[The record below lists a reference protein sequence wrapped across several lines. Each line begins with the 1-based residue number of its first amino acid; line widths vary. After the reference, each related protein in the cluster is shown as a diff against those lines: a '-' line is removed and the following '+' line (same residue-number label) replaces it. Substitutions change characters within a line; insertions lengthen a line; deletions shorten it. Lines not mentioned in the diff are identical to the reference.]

1 MDNKNQIQLQLQEI
15 CKRYQVD
22 ILYAF
27 GSRSQEVKN
36 YLDGQ
41 GDINTT
47 LSSDV
52 DMGVKIAKDQHL
64 SVRAK
69 VTLAIELEDLLGVN
83 RVDLVVLGEADPFVA
98 ANVIRGERLYCLDE
112 YEADEYDLYILR
124 RAGDCAHLERER
136 MDLIFRK
143 ARSI

>member
-1 MDNKNQIQLQLQEI
+1 MDNKTQVQLQLKEI
-15 CKRYQVD
+15 CRRYQVD

-36 YLDGQ
+36 YLDGH
-41 GDINTT
+41 GDINKT

-52 DMGVKIAKDQHL
+52 DIGVKIAKDHHL

-98 ANVIRGERLYCLDE
+98 ANVIRGERLYCRDE
-112 YEADEYDLYILR
+112 YEADEHDLYILR

>member
-1 MDNKNQIQLQLQEI
+1 MDNKTQVQLQLKEI
-15 CKRYQVD
+15 CERYHVD

-36 YLDGQ
+36 YLNGH
-41 GDINTT
+41 GDINTVS
-47 LSSDV
+47 SSDV
-52 DMGVKIAKDQHL
+52 DIGVKIAKDRHL

-69 VTLAIELEDLLGVN
+69 VTLAIELEDILGVN
-83 RVDLVVLGEADPFVA
+83 RVDMVVLGEADPFVA
-98 ANVIRGERLYCLDE
+98 ANVIRGERLYCRDE
-112 YEADEYDLYILR
+112 YEADEYELYILR